1 MPTINL
7 LYQRSYRINDWLSI
21 VIPTVGEILDDEDSY
36 YSMISMLTAMPIDF
50 MLPLDD
56 AGIDF
61 SQINEYELF
70 LLLFP
75 ALQNMDTHLVFGDI
89 DLKKFTMMQN
99 EQNGQIVLRDAASG
113 YVIDRAIHD
122 RIAAALRAIHK
133 IERNNKRPGN
143 DEARKFLLERA
154 RAKAKRRKRNEVSQI
169 EQMIVAMV
177 NTEQFKYGFEEVRD
191 LTIYQFNESMRQVIK
206 KVEYEHRMT
215 GIYAGTIDA
224 KSMSQDDLNWLVHK

>member
-7 LYQRSYRINDWLSI
+7 LYQRSYKINDWLSI
-21 VIPTVGEILDDEDSY
+21 AIPTVGEILDHEDDY
-36 YSMISMLTAMPIDF
+36 YSMISMLTAMPIDY

-75 ALQNMDTHLVFGDI
+75 SLQSMDTHLVFGDL
-89 DLKKFTMMQN
+89 DLRRFVMMQSEVN
-99 EQNGQIVLRDAASG
+99 NQIILRDVVSG

-122 RIAAALRAIHK
+122 RIAAALRTIHK
-133 IERNNKRPGN
+133 IERNNKKPGN
-143 DEARKFLLERA
+143 DEARKYMLERA
-154 RAKAKRRKRNEVSQI
+154 RIKARRRKRSEISQI

-191 LTIYQFNESMRQVIK
+191 LTIYQFNESTRQIIK

-224 KSMSQDDLNWLVHK
+224 KSMSQDDLNWLIHK

>member
-7 LYQRSYRINDWLSI
+7 LYQRSYKINDWLSI
-21 VIPTVGEILDDEDSY
+21 TIPTVGEILDHEDDY
-36 YSMISMLTAMPIDF
+36 YSMISMLTAMPIDY

-75 ALQNMDTHLVFGDI
+75 SLQSMDTHLVFGDL
-89 DLKKFTMMQN
+89 DLRRFVMMQSEVN
-99 EQNGQIVLRDAASG
+99 NQIILRDVVSG

-122 RIAAALRAIHK
+122 RIAAALRTIHK
-133 IERNNKRPGN
+133 IERNNKKPGN
-143 DEARKFLLERA
+143 DEARKYMLERA
-154 RAKAKRRKRNEVSQI
+154 RIKARRRKRSEISQI

-191 LTIYQFNESMRQVIK
+191 LTIYQFNESTRQIIK

-224 KSMSQDDLNWLVHK
+224 KSMSQDDLNWLIHK